1 MSEEN
6 KATVRR
12 LMDEVWNQGNLD
24 AIDEGLAPDFVNHD
38 APPGLPSDREGFK
51 QLAVMYKA
59 AFPDMHLHV
68 EDQLAEGDMVVSRW
82 SAHGTHQGELMGIA
96 PTGKEVTVT
105 GIDIDRFEGGQIVET

>member
-1 MSEEN
+1 LRKN
-6 KATVRR
+6 KV
-12 LMDEVWNQGNLD
+12 NQGNLD

-82 SAHGTHQGELMGIA
+82 SIA

>member
-24 AIDEGLAPDFVNHD
+24 AIDESLAPDFVNHD